1 MVNNRKA
8 LLTASVVYAS
18 EILKCLAD
26 GVERLTDI
34 THRLKLNKAT
44 VFRLLKTLESSGL
57 ALQDP
62 RNKRYYL
69 GPLILQL
76 ASKPTISHERLIIYA
91 FDEMKRLRDLNNETV
106 ALHIRVGAQ
115 RIILEEM
122 PSTQNIRFTLGKGFA
137 SSMYIGAAAK
147 LLLSELPESEREMYL
162 NGVKLINPRT
172 NEIIDKEALINELN
186 KIKKEGYAI
195 SWDETIQG
203 SAGIS
208 VPIRNYVFLVALS
221 MYGPKDRFMPHKMS
235 YLQEL
240 KESAERISRKL
251 LEMGA

>member
-1 MVNNRKA
+1 MINKNRKI

-44 VFRLLKTLESSGL
+44 VFRLLKTLESSDFV
-57 ALQDP
+57 LQDP
-62 RNKRYYL
+62 KNKHYYL
-69 GPLILQL
+69 GPLTLRL
-76 ASKPTISHERLIIYA
+76 VSNPTISHQRLIIYA
-91 FDEMKRLRDLNNETV
+91 FDEMKRLQDLSNETV

-115 RIILEEM
+115 RMILEEM
-122 PSTQNIRFTLGKGFA
+122 PSTQNIRFTLEKGFV
-137 SSMYIGAAAK
+137 SPLHIGSAAK
-147 LLLSELPESEREMYL
+147 LLLSELPESERKIYL
-162 NGVKLINPRT
+162 NGVRLTNPRT

-186 KIKKEGYAI
+186 NIKNEGYAM

-208 VPIRNYVFLVALS
+208 VPIRNYVFPVALS

-240 KESAERISRKL
+240 KESAERISEKF
-251 LEMGA
+251 LER